1 MHKAEFIKAFV
12 LARAR
17 AVATERFNYS
27 QAVQDA
33 TIAWALIQKE
43 LAK

>member
-17 AVATERFNYS
+17 AIVDAQFNYA
-27 QAVQDA
+27 QAVREA
-33 TIAWALIQKE
+33 SAAWALIQQE